1 MTLGT
6 LVQIIIALIFIYL
19 ISSLVVSELQEQFA
33 ALLEFRAKNL
43 KQAIDI
49 FIGKAMRDLLYNN
62 SLASFNQYTNPKTG
76 KSAGPSY
83 LEPKVFAESLIVQI
97 NNLLDQNNK
106 LSKNDPFEDVINK
119 LKTIK
124 DYPETIKRLTEL
136 ADSTKLNH
144 DDPNLDKFKDEIAL
158 TFNQVMERTSGVY
171 KRNAK
176 GVSLLF
182 GFLAAASLNIDSFY
196 IINQLYK
203 NPALTQQIN
212 QVAAKVIENSGSCL
226 QNAKDEIEKQECTNK
241 AMDDAKKLEGLSQPL
256 PIGWNDK
263 GWFNGEQIKAQNG
276 LLQVILG
283 WFMTGIAVAMGAPFW
298 FDLLGKFINVRNTG
312 NPISSKSSKSGN

>member
-43 KQAIDI
+43 RQAIDI
-49 FIGKAMRDLLYNN
+49 FIGKAMRDLLYKN
-62 SLASFNQYTNPKTG
+62 SLASFNQYTNSMTG
-76 KSAGPSY
+76 TSAGPSY
-83 LEPKVFAESLIVQI
+83 IEPKVFAESLLVQI
-97 NNLLDQNNK
+97 NNLLEQNNK
-106 LSKNDPFEDVINK
+106 LSKNETLEEVIGK
-119 LKTIK
+119 LQTIK
-124 DYPETIKRLTEL
+124 TKYPETIKRLTEL
-136 ADSTKLNH
+136 ADSTKLKH
-144 DDPNLDKFKDEIAL
+144 DNPTLDQFIDEIAL

-176 GVSLLF
+176 GVSLVF
-182 GFLAAASLNIDSFY
+182 GFLVAACLNIDSFH

-203 NPALTQQIN
+203 NPALRQQIN
-212 QVAAKVIENSGSCL
+212 QVSTKVIENSGSCL
-226 QNAKDEIEKQECTNK
+226 QNAKDNQVEKQKCIDK

-256 PIGWNDK
+256 PIGWNEK

-276 LLQVILG
+276 LFQVRSPIL
-283 WFMTGIAVAMGAPFW
+283 
-298 FDLLGKFINVRNTG
+298 
-312 NPISSKSSKSGN
+312 